1 MRRAMQKG
9 RSLKVRHAFTFAPAR
24 PVIQPVIRLHFFMG
38 ATMDQMPLRPLLGR
52 LEGAAIVPPHL
63 MKTCR
68 SYRDAVR
75 LCWELRRVRRMTQ
88 RQLAAD
94 AGLIPQHVTDY
105 LNKDDKPSR
114 RDLPARLIKD
124 FEDVCGNTAVS
135 QWVAANSVLTVLE
148 ELQASRIEA

>member
-1 MRRAMQKG
+1 
-9 RSLKVRHAFTFAPAR
+9 
-24 PVIQPVIRLHFFMG
+24 
-38 ATMDQMPLRPLLGR
+38 MDQMPLRPLLGR
-52 LEGAAIVPPHL
+52 LEGAAIVPPYL